1 MIAPKEEIMIDFVY
15 YLDRAKENIMA
26 KDLIQARK
34 NLKKAAILRND
45 SPEINNLLGVI
56 EEIEDNV
63 VEAQKYYR
71 IALERDSNYIP
82 AKKIL
87 KEQQSLSIQK

>member
-1 MIAPKEEIMIDFVY
+1 MIDFVY

-82 AKKIL
+82 AKKNIERTTEL
-87 KEQQSLSIQK
+87 EYSKVGTDLG